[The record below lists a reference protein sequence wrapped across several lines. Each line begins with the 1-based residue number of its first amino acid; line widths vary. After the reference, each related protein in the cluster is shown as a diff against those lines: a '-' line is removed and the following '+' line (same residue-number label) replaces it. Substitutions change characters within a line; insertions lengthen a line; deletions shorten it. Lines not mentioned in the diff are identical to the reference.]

1 MSFVLHLGDLSAC
14 QTCDI
19 KQRLLWLLSFIC
31 LFIEEENGM
40 VNNGGMI
47 HGKRTGCGECLV
59 GGRRFA
65 LGTYGCGFESLRLFW
80 QM

>member
-1 MSFVLHLGDLSAC
+1 
-14 QTCDI
+14 
-19 KQRLLWLLSFIC
+19 
-31 LFIEEENGM
+31 M

-65 LGTYGCGFESLRLFW
+65 LGTYGCGFESLRLF
-80 QM
+80 